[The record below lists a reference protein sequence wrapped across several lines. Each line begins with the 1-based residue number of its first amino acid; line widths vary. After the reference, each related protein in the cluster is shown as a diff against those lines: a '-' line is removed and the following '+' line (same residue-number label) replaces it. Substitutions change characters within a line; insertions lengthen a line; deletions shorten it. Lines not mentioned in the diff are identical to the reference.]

1 MLLSE
6 KAQIVIAVRRKFDA
20 LREHL
25 NERQR
30 RIWAGAEA
38 REIGHRGIS
47 WVAEATGFSRTT
59 VRAGV
64 KQLSAKPARK
74 DLGKRRRVRNPGGG
88 RKPLT
93 HDDPELP
100 KVLNEL
106 IEPTTR
112 GDPES
117 PLRWTCK
124 STRKLAAELT
134 AQDHPVSH
142 ETVAQILKTQ
152 KYSLQGNRKTQ
163 EGNQHPDRNAQFEYI
178 YRQVKSAQR
187 RKQPTVSVDG
197 KKKEKIG
204 PFKNA
209 GREWRPKGQPEK
221 VRVHDF
227 IDKKLGKV
235 TPYGVYDMLANA
247 GWVSVGIDH
256 DTAEF
261 AVNSIRSWWKKMGKR
276 AYRNATE
283 LMITADS
290 GGSNSYRTRLWKV
303 ALQDFADETGLRLKV
318 CHFPPGTSKWNK
330 IEHRMFCYI
339 SKNWRG
345 RPLLTRQT
353 VVELIGNT
361 TTTTGLR
368 IRAQLDTNE
377 YPKGIDVTDKE
388 LAAIAI
394 RRARFHG
401 DWNYTIHPRK

>member
-1 MLLSE
+1 
-6 KAQIVIAVRRKFDA
+6 
-20 LREHL
+20 
-25 NERQR
+25 
-30 RIWAGAEA
+30 
-38 REIGHRGIS
+38 
-47 WVAEATGFSRTT
+47 
-59 VRAGV
+59 
-64 KQLSAKPARK
+64 
-74 DLGKRRRVRNPGGG
+74 
-88 RKPLT
+88 LT
-93 HDDPELP
+93 HDDPGLS
-100 KVLNEL
+100 KALNKL

-134 AQDHPVSH
+134 TQDHPVSH
-142 ETVAQILKTQ
+142 ETVAQILKAQ
-152 KYSLQGNRKTQ
+152 KYSLQANRKTK

-187 RKQPTVSVDG
+187 RKQPTVSVDS

-209 GREWRPKGQPEK
+209 GREWRPRGQPEK
-221 VRVHDF
+221 VKVHDF
-227 IDKKLGKV
+227 IDKELGKV
-235 TPYGVYDMLANA
+235 TPYGVYDILANK

-261 AVNSIRSWWKKMGKR
+261 AVNSIRSWWKKMGKS
-276 AYRNATE
+276 AYRNASE
-283 LMITADS
+283 LTITADS

-303 ALQDFADETGLRLKV
+303 ALQDLADETGLRLKV

-330 IEHRMFCYI
+330 IEHRMFCCI

-377 YPKGIDVTDKE
+377 YPTGAEVTDEE

-394 RRARFHG
+394 KRARFHG
-401 DWNYTIHPRK
+401 DWNYTIYPRR